1 MIFILIIQCFADRIK
16 QFRSFKVLDK
26 NESLKSH
33 NTKEGYENIRNAF
46 MQNTQNVTL
55 KTNFSTKNV
64 TSSDI
69 MFNPTDG
76 TTNNNFGEITSS
88 YYFKKH

>member
-1 MIFILIIQCFADRIK
+1 
-16 QFRSFKVLDK
+16 
-26 NESLKSH
+26 LKSH

-76 TTNNNFGEITSS
+76 TTNKNFGEIPSS
-88 YYFKKH
+88 LIISKNTKRLF